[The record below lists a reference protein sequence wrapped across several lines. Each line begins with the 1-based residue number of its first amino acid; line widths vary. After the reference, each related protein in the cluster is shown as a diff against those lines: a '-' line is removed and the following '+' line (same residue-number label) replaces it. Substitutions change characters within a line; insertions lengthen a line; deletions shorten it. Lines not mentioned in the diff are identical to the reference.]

1 MCHRSTSDGRIPTAN
16 PGPASKNDPIGFPCS
31 YWAAV
36 PSGIASKYFG
46 TITFVFG
53 EAALIS
59 SRRVA
64 ARQEKAAEMPQ
75 MGPQNCPTAWAVM
88 TTAAGSCATCIF
100 PRPLDLA
107 PRSCCTHQNDV
118 RLLSFDLALDVVH
131 PAKREN
137 LMTVKTDQEGRRA
150 PFRAHLPQC

>member
-16 PGPASKNDPIGFPCS
+16 PGPASNNDPIGFPCS

-64 ARQEKAAEMPQ
+64 ARKRRLLRCPKWGRKIVPVRGQYGRGKMQVAHEPAA
-75 MGPQNCPTAWAVM
+75 VV
-88 TTAAGSCATCIF
+88 I
-100 PRPLDLA
+100 DLA

-137 LMTVKTDQEGRRA
+137 LMTVKTDQEGQRA
-150 PFRAHLPQC
+150 PFRVHLPQC